1 MTPTL
6 LGRWQTRLWLMI
18 FIGGFFTI
26 VYWGILGTAGV
37 IPANDFTL
45 FWVLAI
51 VLFLGLI
58 WDMPYMWVLRFRWD
72 HDWPAIFQ
80 LFSGIWEWLVIWGL
94 GLLFFEAISFIQVG
108 PGTWWVFHS
117 HYWLVWLTTFVASQ
131 GFLRILNPRWRFR
144 GGQFGRY

>member
-1 MTPTL
+1 MPPTL

-18 FIGGFFTI
+18 LIGGFFTAI
-26 VYWGILGTAGV
+26 YWALLGIAGV
-37 IPANDFTL
+37 IPSNDPSL
-45 FWVLAI
+45 FVVLAI

-58 WDMPYMWVLRFRWD
+58 WDIPYMAVLRFRWD

-80 LFSGIWEWLVIWGL
+80 LFSGIWEWLVVWGVVAFVTIPFVTRPET
-94 GLLFFEAISFIQVG
+94 GS
-108 PGTWWVFHS
+108 WWIFHT
-117 HYWLVWLTTFVASQ
+117 HYWLVWLTTFIASQ

>member
-18 FIGGFFTI
+18 FIGG
-26 VYWGILGTAGV
+26 L
-37 IPANDFTL
+37 FTL
-45 FWVLAI
+45 LYWALLGIAGRIPSDDLTLFLVLAI
-51 VLFLGLI
+51 VLVLGLL
-58 WDMPYMWVLRFRWD
+58 WDIPYMAVLRFRWD

-80 LFSGIWEWLVIWGL
+80 LFSGIWEWLVVWGVVAFVTIPFVTQPDA
-94 GLLFFEAISFIQVG
+94 GS
-108 PGTWWVFHS
+108 WWIFHT
-117 HYWLVWLTTFVASQ
+117 HYWLVWLTTFIASQ